1 MNNYK
6 NYKDLDIWNK
16 SFSFALMVF
25 DLCKKINNNSINRV
39 LINQIIR
46 SVTSIAGNIAEGS
59 GASTKKEFINYLNIA
74 RKSAIETNNWL
85 VFIFSNNIVNKKS
98 AVLLEEKSVEIIK
111 ILPQLLK
118 TLKNNYTF

>member
-6 NYKDLDIWNK
+6 NYKDLDIWKK

-25 DLCKKINNNSINRV
+25 DLCKKINNNAINRV

-59 GASTKKEFINYLNIA
+59 GASTKKEFINYLQIA

-85 VFIFSNNIVNKKS
+85 VFIFSNNKVHKKS
-98 AVLLEEKSVEIIK
+98 TELLEEKSVEIIK
-111 ILPQLLK
+111 ILTTIIRNSK
-118 TLKNNYTF
+118 K